1 MQLSATIASVYNS
14 TLAPLDRND
23 IPTTVDAVVTN
34 PDGARIQ
41 AALNNCS
48 TNNPGEAVEL
58 SMDSTGTYNAFLS
71 GPLSM
76 PSNVTLLVDPGVTL
90 FFSRNAQDYDYV
102 SGTHT
107 CGTRS
112 SAKAELSCHPL
123 IDIPGTSTNVGIMG
137 YGKLNGRAN
146 DVLINAIAP
155 YQGYSWWQIAAGGDQ
170 QNPRMIEPETGSSN
184 ITLYKITMQNSPYFH
199 VSSGGGSV
207 NGLTAWDVKI
217 ESPTYTA
224 NTDGIDPDQA
234 QNVTVTE
241 SWISD
246 GDDDIAVGSS
256 GAAGGPNTAAN
267 ISITN
272 NHFFT
277 GHGESIGSNTSAS
290 VTNVLFDNNMTV
302 GDGFSGHGS
311 SINLAGTIGTTK
323 YAAHYANSS
332 STAVRIKSD
341 QAAGG
346 IVTNVQYSNSCFL
359 DHHSD
364 LLFTP
369 LYNTDSGSD
378 TPNVYG
384 ILLENLAF
392 LNDDNSSGTIQFTG
406 TDTVVSGTTYI
417 YPLGVTLSNVTF
429 PSALTASGFTNSGSS
444 GKEQYANLTYGPGDV
459 SNNFISDYATFVAVS
474 TNHDTVTN
482 NITAT
487 SLNPPNCNFTY
498 IAPELTGPKGL
509 PQTITYGQAATAVVI
524 LTPAVGNAAFPTGTV
539 TLTDELTNKT
549 TQATLSGTNDT
560 IFVSL
565 PGLGAG
571 THPFIAAYSGD
582 SNYTSSVPGQP
593 YSTAGPYD
601 FTVNPAPLTVTA
613 NNASMPVGGP
623 LPTFTASYSGFE
635 NGDTA
640 SALSGAPA
648 FSTTAT
654 TSSPAGLYPITVTQ
668 GSLSDPNY
676 TFSFVAGTLSVVQAP
691 AVSLSTTSSVS
702 GSAGSGYTLTITVKN
717 NGTSTVNGIT
727 LNSATLGSASGAPV
741 PQSLGGTGV
750 LAAGAS
756 NTFTVS
762 VPGSAGAN
770 GAGVAEKYSGTVT
783 GGSFSGSIRSVT
795 LP

>member
-1 MQLSATIASVYNS
+1 
-14 TLAPLDRND
+14 
-23 IPTTVDAVVTN
+23 
-34 PDGARIQ
+34 
-41 AALNNCS
+41 
-48 TNNPGEAVEL
+48 
-58 SMDSTGTYNAFLS
+58 
-71 GPLSM
+71 
-76 PSNVTLLVDPGVTL
+76 
-90 FFSRNAQDYDYV
+90 
-102 SGTHT
+102 
-107 CGTRS
+107 
-112 SAKAELSCHPL
+112 
-123 IDIPGTSTNVGIMG
+123 
-137 YGKLNGRAN
+137 
-146 DVLINAIAP
+146 
-155 YQGYSWWQIAAGGDQ
+155 
-170 QNPRMIEPETGSSN
+170 
-184 ITLYKITMQNSPYFH
+184 
-199 VSSGGGSV
+199 
-207 NGLTAWDVKI
+207 
-217 ESPTYTA
+217 
-224 NTDGIDPDQA
+224 
-234 QNVTVTE
+234 
-241 SWISD
+241 
-246 GDDDIAVGSS
+246 
-256 GAAGGPNTAAN
+256 
-267 ISITN
+267 
-272 NHFFT
+272 
-277 GHGESIGSNTSAS
+277 
-290 VTNVLFDNNMTV
+290 
-302 GDGFSGHGS
+302 
-311 SINLAGTIGTTK
+311 
-323 YAAHYANSS
+323 
-332 STAVRIKSD
+332 
-341 QAAGG
+341 
-346 IVTNVQYSNSCFL
+346 
-359 DHHSD
+359 
-364 LLFTP
+364 
-369 LYNTDSGSD
+369 
-378 TPNVYG
+378 
-384 ILLENLAF
+384 
-392 LNDDNSSGTIQFTG
+392 
-406 TDTVVSGTTYI
+406 
-417 YPLGVTLSNVTF
+417 
-429 PSALTASGFTNSGSS
+429 
-444 GKEQYANLTYGPGDV
+444 
-459 SNNFISDYATFVAVS
+459 
-474 TNHDTVTN
+474 
-482 NITAT
+482 
-487 SLNPPNCNFTY
+487 
-498 IAPELTGPKGL
+498 LTGPKGL

-676 TFSFVAGTLSVVQAP
+676 TFSYVAGTLSVVQPP

-770 GAGVAEKYSGTVT
+770 GAGVAEKYSGTAA
-783 GGSFSGSIRSVT
+783 GGSFSASVRSVT